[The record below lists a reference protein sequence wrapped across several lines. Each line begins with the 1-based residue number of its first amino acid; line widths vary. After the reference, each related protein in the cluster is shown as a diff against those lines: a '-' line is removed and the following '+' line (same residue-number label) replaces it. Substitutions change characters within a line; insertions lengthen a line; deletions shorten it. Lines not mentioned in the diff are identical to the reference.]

1 MSNSPECPCL
11 TIPQG
16 HEEHLI
22 PYSVVQPVYVQTK
35 RPVIFSPSILS
46 HGLIERLLQP
56 AESGLIFDTCS
67 PGTCTAIA
75 LYEPLGR
82 PKHDGEKEFF
92 FLELEADTPAICFPW
107 FAEHIAASE
116 RREETVFLLDSCS
129 PEHTRG
135 IRLQSIQEAIS
146 QVNKMNLLF
155 RGLSYYKTQKTK
167 T

>member
-92 FLELEADTPAICFPW
+92 FSSWKLT
-107 FAEHIAASE
+107 
-116 RREETVFLLDSCS
+116 
-129 PEHTRG
+129 
-135 IRLQSIQEAIS
+135 RLQSAS
-146 QVNKMNLLF
+146 
-155 RGLSYYKTQKTK
+155 RGLQSILRLRRDERRPCSCWTPAAQSTLEAYACSRYRRLLAR
-167 T
+167 